1 MLYPQKP
8 FTVFFCCQK
17 VFMHISKSTKST
29 ETTENTETTET
40 TESANKK
47 LKTESIKLRCGA
59 SQWKVCFQSGYPF

>member
-8 FTVFFCCQK
+8 FMVFFCCQK
-17 VFMHISKSTKST
+17 VFMHISESTKRT
-29 ETTENTETTET
+29 ETTENTETTE
-40 TESANKK
+40 SAKKK